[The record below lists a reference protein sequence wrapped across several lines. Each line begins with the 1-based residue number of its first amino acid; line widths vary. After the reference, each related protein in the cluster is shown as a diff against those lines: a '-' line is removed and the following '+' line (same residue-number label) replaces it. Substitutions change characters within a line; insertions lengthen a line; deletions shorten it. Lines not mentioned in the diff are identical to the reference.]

1 MRAILLTVIALT
13 VPSLALAR
21 PIPVQTA
28 DGLSL
33 RIDDAGA
40 VTTLAFDGAD
50 VLAAPGGFSL
60 CDYADR
66 PEPVNL
72 IPNGGFEKGAQG
84 WGLGAG
90 QAIDEEIAHSG
101 QRSVRLS
108 IPAGEPGKSNVGVTV
123 PVRPSTRYRAELW
136 IRRENVGVTGTYVSE
151 RDDAGNLTG
160 TRTQYGRSVPAVDGV
175 WHHQVWELTTQ
186 AATTQLNIRGDIYNS
201 TGTIW
206 LDDFALYELG
216 EGDYRPIEA
225 TASVDGES
233 VRISGGLPDA
243 NLQLEATLAGDDDCI
258 RVEGLLSDTTGA
270 DRAVGVRFSLPV
282 DAEGWTWWSDAEER
296 ATVGPGDLLRNTYD
310 CRAGIGLCSVYPWS
324 ALSGP
329 EAGLSLA
336 LPLAQGPRVF
346 VIEHD
351 QRDPATH
358 LTFYAGLCAEAG
370 QHPGEF
376 PFSFV
381 IYRHDPAWG
390 MRSAMERYYAL
401 FPESFVKRPPFEG
414 YLNYANLERF
424 DPTTHELVIGTVRLD
439 DFSDFGEGYDFIYHC
454 HGCYDFRM
462 VPWDDPVRPSDEVV
476 LGLLGE
482 MVAAEE
488 EQPRG
493 YVPTAETI
501 RKLCYG
507 ESGHISYIGDT
518 RYWRPHE
525 GYNHTDDAGW
535 GLNFRVNE
543 DPDVSSAVADT
554 TRSRIEAYEAEAER
568 RPFQGTITAD
578 AIEGYH
584 SLQREPNC
592 RREHFA
598 TTLQPLTF
606 TRDTLTVCMPNTI
619 WDLHEKSWWPLTQ
632 EHQVVVYGNANGY
645 GQMFTMPFIDVP
657 MVEFDW
663 DRAHPGRFDRYLRA
677 TAHHKIWRFWRV
689 CAGGVSQGED
699 DPEIVRK
706 HFARGL
712 AYAVYPAVY
721 PLYERAGREHR
732 ALYRRYVPAIEEL
745 SLAGWEPVPHAR
757 ATDGVIVERF
767 GTFADGELHLTL
779 RNYAAEPVTATVTLD
794 RAPLGIPDDA
804 ELVAADL
811 LRGQAV
817 TEPVKESWQVTVGAD
832 DARAFWI
839 GTRARLSDRGFRL
852 AGRTLGKI
860 DRLFTGDLT
869 DETHALLADAMRL
882 AQQGES
888 ASGAEACRLAVELA
902 DSADALRAAIDTR
915 APVDLAKLVLRV
927 HAELACVAAGELGIA
942 MHPGGSFE
950 APRGGTIEWPLTP
963 SGFEFDEA
971 IDTGILSP
979 WPELAEM
986 ASIREREGELR
997 GWVELPAQHERELLP
1012 YVLELRGERDG
1023 VPWMTAGL
1031 FDVQQWR
1038 PVKVAVAPRRVFR
1051 GEERTLTLTIESSWM
1066 SKVTLRLDAPA
1077 GVTIEP
1083 EEMELL
1089 VSGEPTRRQVTFRL
1103 EETVQ
1108 LGQLKI
1114 RWQTTSEEQPRNN
1127 LAGEVHLSVS
1137 EPVPSITIE
1146 RTGAKPTIDGD
1157 LGDTVWQR
1165 EPDIPALGILAN
1177 GDPATEATQ
1186 VWLACDDDAFYVAFR
1201 CSESQMNKLV
1211 AKHNERGAP
1220 LYQDDDVEVFI
1231 QVPGATVVRQFAV
1244 NALGTISDNFGN
1256 TAPWRAAAK
1265 QYEDRWTVEIAI
1277 PWSVLSVEATPAPGD
1292 SWGMQFGRQQKA
1304 QQETTAWTPGRAFNV
1319 PEGFGLVVFE

>member
-1 MRAILLTVIALT
+1 MRATTLTIIALT
-13 VPSLALAR
+13 VPVLALAQ
-21 PIPVQTA
+21 PMTVQTA

-33 RIDDAGA
+33 SIDGSGA
-40 VTTLAFDGAD
+40 IVGLAFDDAN
-50 VLAAPGGFSL
+50 VLTAPGGFSL
-60 CDYADR
+60 CDYANQL
-66 PEPVNL
+66 EPVNL
-72 IPNGGFEKGAQG
+72 IANGGFEEGAQG
-84 WGLGAG
+84 WSLAAG
-90 QAIDEEIAHSG
+90 QVIDDQVAHSG
-101 QRSVRLS
+101 QRSVRLEV
-108 IPAGEPGKSNVGVTV
+108 PAGAPGRSNVGVIV
-123 PVRPSTRYRAELW
+123 PVKPSTRYRAELW

-160 TRTQYGRSVPAVDGV
+160 TRTQYGRAVPAVDGV

-186 AATTQLNIRGDIYNS
+186 PATTRLSIRGDIYNS

-216 EGDYRPIEA
+216 EGEYRPIEA
-225 TASVDGES
+225 TAISDGDA
-233 VRISGGLPDA
+233 VHITGGLPDA
-243 NLQLEATLAGDDDCI
+243 NLQLEATLTGGQDCI
-258 RVEGLLSDTTGA
+258 RVEGMLRDTTGA
-270 DRAVGVRFSLPV
+270 DRAIGVRLSLPI
-282 DAEGWTWWSDAEER
+282 DAEGWTWWNDAEER
-296 ATVGPGDLLRNTYD
+296 ATVGSGDLLRNTFD
-310 CRAGIGLCSVYPWS
+310 CRAGIGICSVYPWS
-324 ALSGP
+324 AVSGP
-329 EAGLSLA
+329 DAGLSLA

-351 QRDPATH
+351 QRQPATH

-424 DPTTHELVIGTVRLD
+424 DPATHELVISRVRLD
-439 DFSDFGEGYDFIYHC
+439 DYSDFGEGYDFIYHC

-462 VPWDDPVRPSDEVV
+462 IPWDDPVRPSDEVV
-476 LGLLGE
+476 LGLLEE
-482 MVAAEE
+482 MVAV
-488 EQPRG
+488 EQEHPRG

-501 RKLCYG
+501 KKLCYG

-543 DPDVSSAVADT
+543 DPDVSSAVADA
-554 TRSRIEAYEAEAER
+554 TRSRIEAYEADAQR

-584 SLQREPNC
+584 SLQRDPNC

-619 WDLHEKSWWPLTQ
+619 WDLHAKSWWPLTE
-632 EHQVVVYGNANGY
+632 EHQVAVYGNANGY

-663 DRAHPGRFDRYLRA
+663 DRASPGRFDRYLRA

-721 PLYERAGREHR
+721 PLYERAGRDYR

-745 SLAGWEPVPHAR
+745 SIAGWEPVPHAR

-767 GTFADGELHLTL
+767 GAFADGELHLTL
-779 RNYAAEPVTATVTLD
+779 RNYADEPVTTTVTLE
-794 RAPLGIPDDA
+794 RPALGIPDDA
-804 ELVAADL
+804 ELVAVDL
-811 LRGQAV
+811 LPSGAS
-817 TEPVKESWQVTVGAD
+817 TEPVGESWQVRVGAD
-832 DARAFWI
+832 DARAFWV
-839 GTRARLSDRGFRL
+839 GTRAQLSDRGFRL

-860 DRLFTGDLT
+860 ERLFAGDLT
-869 DETHALLADAMRL
+869 EATRARLADAMRL
-882 AQQGES
+882 AQRGES
-888 ASGAEACRLAVELA
+888 ASGAEACGLAIDLA
-902 DSADALRAAIDTR
+902 DAADALQAAIDTG
-915 APVDLAKLVLRV
+915 APVDLAKLVLRI
-927 HAELACVAAGELGIA
+927 HAQLASVAAGELGIA
-942 MHPGGSFE
+942 MYPGGSFE
-950 APRGGTIEWPLTP
+950 APRGGAIEWALSPT
-963 SGFEFDEA
+963 GFEFDAA
-971 IDTGILSP
+971 IDTRVLSP
-979 WPELAEM
+979 WPELAHK
-986 ASIREREGELR
+986 ASIRETEGQLR

-1012 YVLELRGERDG
+1012 YVLELRGEREG
-1023 VPWMTAGL
+1023 VAWMTAGL

-1051 GEERTLTLTIESSWM
+1051 GEERTLTLTIESSYM
-1066 SKVTLRLDAPA
+1066 SKVTLRLDPPA

-1089 VSGEPTRRQVTFRL
+1089 VSGDPARRQVTFRL
-1103 EETVQ
+1103 DETVQ
-1108 LGQLKI
+1108 LGKLKI
-1114 RWQTTSEEQPRNN
+1114 PWQTTSDEQPRNN
-1127 LAGEVHLSVS
+1127 LSGELHLSVS
-1137 EPVPSITIE
+1137 EPVPSVLIE
-1146 RTGAKPTIDGD
+1146 RTGVAPTIDGD
-1157 LGDTVWQR
+1157 LGDAVWQR
-1165 EPDIPALGILAN
+1165 EPDIPALGLLAA
-1177 GDPATEATQ
+1177 GRPATEATA
-1186 VWLACDDDAFYVAFR
+1186 VWLTYDAEAFYVAFR
-1201 CSESQMNKLV
+1201 CAESQMNRLV
-1211 AKHNERGAP
+1211 ARHNERGAP

-1231 QVPGATVVRQFAV
+1231 EVPGMTAVRQFAV

-1256 TAPWRAAAK
+1256 TAPWRAGAR
-1265 QYEDRWTVEIAI
+1265 QHEDHWTVEIAI
-1277 PWSVLSVEATPAPGD
+1277 PWSVLGVREAPAPGA

-1304 QQETTAWTPGRAFNV
+1304 RGETTAWTPGRAFNV
-1319 PEGFGLVVFE
+1319 PEGFGLVVFD